1 MYCTTQQVVDR
12 LKKDQPA
19 RRFKLKMSEKSIKVT
34 ICGRSY
40 PLTVNT
46 AEEARVNEA
55 AKLIS
60 DRVDQLEKAYL
71 VKDKQDLLAMVAL
84 QFASQYL
91 ESKSGS
97 IENQESLL
105 NNLNKID
112 RLLEEGLSGKVA
124 AA

>member
-1 MYCTTQQVVDR
+1 
-12 LKKDQPA
+12 
-19 RRFKLKMSEKSIKVT
+19 MSEKSIKVT
-34 ICGRSY
+34 ICGRTY
-40 PLTVNT
+40 PLTVN
-46 AEEARVNEA
+46 ASEEARVHEA
-55 AKLIS
+55 AKLIG

>member
-1 MYCTTQQVVDR
+1 
-12 LKKDQPA
+12 
-19 RRFKLKMSEKSIKVT
+19 MSEKSIKVT
-34 ICGRSY
+34 ISGRSY
-40 PLTVNT
+40 PLTVNA
-46 AEEARVNEA
+46 AEEVRVNEA
-55 AKLIS
+55 AKLIN
-60 DRVDQLEKAYL
+60 DRVEHLENTYL

-112 RLLEEGLSGKVA
+112 RLLEEGLSGKVVA
-124 AA
+124 A

>member
-1 MYCTTQQVVDR
+1 
-12 LKKDQPA
+12 
-19 RRFKLKMSEKSIKVT
+19 MSEKSIKVT

-40 PLTVNT
+40 PLTVNA

-55 AKLIS
+55 AKLIN
-60 DRVDQLEKAYL
+60 DRVQHLEKTFL

-84 QFASQYL
+84 QFATQYL

-97 IENQESLL
+97 TENQEILIE
-105 NNLNKID
+105 NLNQIN
-112 RLLEEGLSGKVA
+112 RLLETGLSGKTA

>member
-1 MYCTTQQVVDR
+1 MCR
-12 LKKDQPA
+12 L
-19 RRFKLKMSEKSIKVT
+19 KLKMSEKSIKVT
-34 ICGRSY
+34 ISGRTY
-40 PLTVNT
+40 PLTVNSP
-46 AEEARVNEA
+46 EEVRVNEA
-55 AKLIS
+55 AKLIN
-60 DRVDQLEKAYL
+60 DRVEHLEKTYL

-112 RLLEEGLSGKVA
+112 RLLEDGLSGKIA

>member
-1 MYCTTQQVVDR
+1 
-12 LKKDQPA
+12 
-19 RRFKLKMSEKSIKVT
+19 MSEKSIKVT
-34 ICGRSY
+34 ISGRSY
-40 PLTVNT
+40 PLTVNA
-46 AEEARVNEA
+46 AEDVRVNEA
-55 AKLIS
+55 AKLIN
-60 DRVDQLEKAYL
+60 DRVQHLEKTFL

-84 QFASQYL
+84 QFATQYL

-112 RLLEEGLSGKVA
+112 RLLEEGLSGTIA